1 MRHLLHQLTVANSN
15 WFTLPCKNLWWN
27 YGDNACERLLLKSS
41 CWSIC
46 RQVDTYVFML
56 CSSRNFYKNFF
67 VYSTHS
73 NSHRNKSSDIIWHR
87 LANLN
92 CALKHRKKCF
102 PKLEQPAFKFVWSLI
117 YIVHTY
123 IYQLVC
129 VWQLI
134 WFFLKKKKHTNC
146 AVRRSISNIY

>member
-46 RQVDTYVFML
+46 RQVDSYIFML
-56 CSSRNFYKNFF
+56 CSSRNFYKIFF

-73 NSHRNKSSDIIWHR
+73 NSHRNKSFDIIWHR
-87 LANLN
+87 LRCKERSNIE
-92 CALKHRKKCF
+92 KKFF
-102 PKLEQPAFKFVWSLI
+102 PKLVQPAFKFVWSFI
-117 YIVHTY
+117 YIVHIY

-129 VWQLI
+129 VWQL
-134 WFFLKKKKHTNC
+134 FLYDAN
-146 AVRRSISNIY
+146 SLSD